1 MPRPLTRALLVAIAT
16 TMASSIGSGARADD
30 TSPGEAWKSSP
41 FHGTI
46 NGATGKA
53 IPCVCRYQG
62 RDFRLGASVC
72 MQTHLG
78 VVIAKCDLLLNNTT
92 WAPTDQPCTLS
103 WRTPVLP
110 RG

>member
-1 MPRPLTRALLVAIAT
+1 MPRLLTLLLLAVATAIT
-16 TMASSIGSGARADD
+16 TGVRADD
-30 TSPGEAWKSSP
+30 APPGEAWKSSP

-53 IPCVCRYQG
+53 IPCFCRFQG

-103 WRTPVLP
+103 WRIPQTPLKAP
-110 RG
+110 QG